1 MNEEDWNILLNMIF
15 FMYPNDVTE
24 KNLFEF
30 LDKVANIE
38 GENDKKELQEELKY
52 REHIIKE
59 KYKDDNDT
67 KNIFSQLVN
76 EHLIKYTKFSED
88 EVDIQHEIDKD
99 NLYLY
104 KDYETFH
111 TKLVNILSDLYE
123 QKTKNDGEIM
133 KNNFKNILN
142 APS

>member
-1 MNEEDWNILLNMIF
+1 MNEEQWNILLNMIF

-30 LDKVANIE
+30 LDKVAHIE

-52 REHIIKE
+52 REDIKE
-59 KYKDDNDT
+59 IYKDDDDT
-67 KNIFSQLVN
+67 KNIFSQLVD

-104 KDYETFH
+104 KDYETFY
-111 TKLVNILSDLYE
+111 TNLVNILSDIYE
-123 QKTKNDGEIM
+123 QKTKNNGEIM

>member
-1 MNEEDWNILLNMIF
+1 MNEEEWNILLNMIF

-30 LDKVANIE
+30 LHKVANIE
-38 GENDKKELQEELKY
+38 EKNDKKELEKELNYRQDMEKKY
-52 REHIIKE
+52 
-59 KYKDDNDT
+59 DNDT

-76 EHLIKYTKFSED
+76 EHLIKYTKFRED
-88 EVDIQHEIDKD
+88 EVYIQNEINKD

-104 KDYETFH
+104 KNYEMFH
-111 TKLVNILSDLYE
+111 NKLVNILSELYE
-123 QKTKNDGEIM
+123 KTTENNGQIM
-133 KNNFKNILN
+133 KNNYNNILN

>member
-1 MNEEDWNILLNMIF
+1 MNEEQWNILLNMIF

-52 REHIIKE
+52 REDIKE
-59 KYKDDNDT
+59 IYKDDDDT
-67 KNIFSQLVN
+67 KNIFSQLVD

-104 KDYETFH
+104 KDYETFY
-111 TKLVNILSDLYE
+111 TNLVNILSDIYE
-123 QKTKNDGEIM
+123 QKTKNNGEIM

>member
-1 MNEEDWNILLNMIF
+1 MDEEEWNILLNMIF

-30 LDKVANIE
+30 LHKVANIE
-38 GENDKKELQEELKY
+38 GENDKKELQKELIY
-52 REHIIKE
+52 RESIKE
-59 KYKDDNDT
+59 KYKNDNDT
-67 KNIFSQLVN
+67 NYIFSQLVD

-88 EVDIQHEIDKD
+88 EVDIQREIDKD

-111 TKLVNILSDLYE
+111 NKLVNILSDLY
-123 QKTKNDGEIM
+123 QKKTENNGKIM
-133 KNNFKNILN
+133 KDKFKKILHH
-142 APS
+142 

>member
-1 MNEEDWNILLNMIF
+1 MNEEQWNILLNMIF

-38 GENDKKELQEELKY
+38 GDNDKKELQEELKY
-52 REHIIKE
+52 RKYIKE
-59 KYKDDNDT
+59 EYKDDYDT
-67 KNIFSQLVN
+67 KNIFSQLVD

-88 EVDIQHEIDKD
+88 EVEIQHEIDKD

-111 TKLVNILSDLYE
+111 TNLVNILSDIYK
-123 QKTKNDGEIM
+123 QKTKNNGEIM